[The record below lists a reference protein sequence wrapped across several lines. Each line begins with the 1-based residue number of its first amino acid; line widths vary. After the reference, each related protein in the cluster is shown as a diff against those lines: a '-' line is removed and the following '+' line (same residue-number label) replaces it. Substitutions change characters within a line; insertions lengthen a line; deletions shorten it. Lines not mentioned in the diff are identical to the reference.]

1 MQRLS
6 SEELPYQADSTDV
19 LVELPE
25 LVISE
30 LTLLPGQ
37 EVPWHFHNHITDT
50 FYCLKGC
57 TSIRH
62 APNGHVKLNPGESF
76 AVPSGTSHQVEA
88 FGNVPCKF
96 LIIQGVGEYDFVPA
110 QKPPG
115 HKHND

>member
-1 MQRLS
+1 MHRQS
-6 SEELPYQADSTDV
+6 SEELPYKADSTDV
-19 LVELPE
+19 LIELPE

-30 LTLLPGQ
+30 ITLSPGQ

-62 APNGHVKLNPGESF
+62 APNGRIMLSPGESF
-76 AVPSGTSHQVEA
+76 AVPSGTSRQVEA
-88 FGNVPCKF
+88 FGNAPCKL

-110 QKPPG
+110 HKPPG
-115 HKHND
+115 HKHSE